1 MIKKLLS
8 VQQLSIGYKTKALGQ
23 NLSFDVYEKEILCLL
38 GPNGSGKTTLF
49 KTILGLLPALAG
61 QVQIAEQH
69 LHHLSRRE
77 LAQLVAYVPQA
88 TEGVFAFTVLD
99 MVLMGRNAYVGIFQT
114 PSRVDVELAM
124 HCLSQL
130 GIDALFDR
138 HYTELSGGEKQ
149 LVLLARALVQ
159 EPRILILD
167 EPTASLDFGNQVRV
181 LNQIQALR
189 QQGLAVFMCTHQP
202 EHAHR
207 IADRVMLF
215 KKGQIIS
222 QGATCNTL
230 TMTALADLYDLP
242 MKVVQ
247 THLQH
252 HML

>member
-1 MIKKLLS
+1 MLKTLLS
-8 VQQLSIGYKTKALGQ
+8 VQQVAIGYGARVLGQ
-23 NLSFDVYEKEILCLL
+23 DLSFEVYEKEILCLL

-61 QVQIAEQH
+61 QVQIAGQD

-114 PSRVDVELAM
+114 PSRADVELAM

-130 GIDALFDR
+130 GIDVLFDR

-181 LNQIQALR
+181 LSQIQALR

-207 IADRVMLF
+207 IANRVMLF
-215 KKGQIIS
+215 KKGQIIC
-222 QGATCNTL
+222 QGATDSTL
-230 TMTALADLYDLP
+230 TITALADLYELP
-242 MKVVQ
+242 INVVQ
-247 THLQH
+247 QHLQNQVI
-252 HML
+252 